1 MKKANFITLSFLCV
15 LMVVVAVVA
24 ILKKDPSEDIG
35 TDTDNVQTQ
44 EEQTEYEDEDT
55 QKPSNDTEPFDSSSN
70 GTDITQQTDEVTKAP
85 ETEKPPVRPEDVSMD
100 DALFI
105 GDSRTVGIMEYAG
118 ISDADFFCDVGMS
131 IYNIN
136 KKSISVSDFGKVS
149 VTELLEKGKYGKI
162 YVMLGVNEVGY
173 DFNTTA
179 DKYGELIDLI
189 TEKQPDAT
197 VFIQANL
204 HVSKKRSDKDK
215 VVNNKAI
222 DTLNAK
228 FASFADGE
236 KIFYMDVNAIFDD
249 ENGGLA
255 ADKSGDGTHPYAKYY
270 KEWGKWIIEQ
280 TAAVM

>member
-1 MKKANFITLSFLCV
+1 MKKANFITLAFLCV
-15 LMVVVAVVA
+15 LMIVVAVVSV
-24 ILKKDPSEDIG
+24 LKKDPAETPDP
-35 TDTDNVQTQ
+35 DNDNGIQQTQ
-44 EEQTEYEDEDT
+44 KDYDET

-70 GTDITQQTDEVTKAP
+70 ETDNITQQTDEVTKAP

-179 DKYGELIDLI
+179 EKYGELIDLI
-189 TEKQPDAT
+189 IEKQPDAT

-236 KIFYMDVNAIFDD
+236 KIFYIDVNAIFDD

>member
-1 MKKANFITLSFLCV
+1 MKKSNFITLAFLCILIVV
-15 LMVVVAVVA
+15 LVIVMV
-24 ILKKDPSEDIG
+24 LKKDPSENKG
-35 TDTDNVQTQ
+35 SDTD
-44 EEQTEYEDEDT
+44 
-55 QKPSNDTEPFDSSSN
+55 
-70 GTDITQQTDEVTKAP
+70 TQQTQGEQSTYEDDETNKPTNDTLPTESSSETNKTHQTGEMTKTP
-85 ETEKPPVRPEDVSMD
+85 ETEKPAVKPEDVSMD

-131 IYNIN
+131 IYSIH

-149 VTELLEKGKYGKI
+149 VTELLERGKYGKI

-173 DFNTTA
+173 NFDTTA
-179 DKYGELIDLI
+179 EKYGELIDLI
-189 TEKQPDAT
+189 TEKQPDAM

-236 KIFYMDVNAIFDD
+236 KIFYMDVNTIFDD

-270 KEWGKWIIEQ
+270 KEWGNWIIEQ
-280 TAAVM
+280 TAAMM